1 MVDSLADCRAAK
13 SDCCCCCC
21 CWSAYMGPSDTRR
34 IGDVTDGPAPAAGE
48 EPNPPADVVLD
59 RGVLAAPLES
69 WSLNGAGPG
78 SCGAAAAGGA
88 MEALCG
94 RCIGGD
100 CM

>member
-1 MVDSLADCRAAK
+1 MVDSLADCLAAK
-13 SDCCCCCC
+13 SDCCC

-34 IGDVTDGPAPAAGE
+34 IGDVTDGPAPADGE

-59 RGVLAAPLES
+59 RGVLAAPPLES

-78 SCGAAAAGGA
+78 GCGAAAGGT